1 MAFIHSVREVS
12 GRGKGVGNCLADLL
26 FHGELLHLPPSF
38 LFYGYTFDGATDSL
52 DYLTLIEKITIGR
65 LLTREM

>member
-12 GRGKGVGNCLADLL
+12 GRGKGVGNGLTDLL
-26 FHGELLHLPPSF
+26 SHGAASLTPLV
-38 LFYGYTFDGATDSL
+38 LFYGYTFDGSTDSL